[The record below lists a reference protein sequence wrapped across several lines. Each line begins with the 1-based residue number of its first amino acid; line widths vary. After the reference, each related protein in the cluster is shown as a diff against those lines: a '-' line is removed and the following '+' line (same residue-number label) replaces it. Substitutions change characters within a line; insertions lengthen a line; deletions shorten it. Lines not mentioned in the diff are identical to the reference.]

1 MDAKFT
7 KEVLLSLSA
16 LVVLFLLTLWLGSDI
31 SARSA
36 SVLSGRKDLV
46 QKSEALRS
54 LAALKLDS
62 ERAKT
67 YSSVLQNILPMRDQ
81 LIGFPKDLEGIAR
94 KNKVDFGF
102 SFGTE
107 NPSKDSQ
114 PGSLGFAITLG
125 GKYADILSFIREVE
139 SSRYIIEWMELD
151 IAVSSGDSFKGSA
164 SGRVFS
170 R

>member
-1 MDAKFT
+1 MDAKLT
-7 KEVLLSLSA
+7 KSIILSLSA
-16 LVVLFLLTLWLGSDI
+16 IIFLALFTLWLGSDI
-31 SARSA
+31 SSRSA
-36 SVLSGRKDLV
+36 AVLEGRKNLV

-62 ERAKT
+62 ERAKS
-67 YSSVLQNILPMRDQ
+67 YSSLLQNILPLRDQ
-81 LIGFPKDLEGIAR
+81 LISFPKDLEGIAR

-102 SFGTE
+102 SFGAE
-107 NPSKDSQ
+107 VASKDNL

-125 GKYADILSFIREVE
+125 GKYANILDFMEEVE
-139 SSRYIIEWMELD
+139 SSRYIIEWVEMD
-151 IAVSSGDSFKGSA
+151 IALVGDIFKGSA